1 MQGGLHHRLHAS
13 PSMIYGSRS
22 ITSNKP
28 LCKTGEGG
36 EKDQQVRESR
46 FNSTHGRVLAV
57 QGRLQFARQVLG
69 LLDLITIGSAYA
81 GDWRRLFARVIL
93 RPGTRVEACREG
105 FEAMMRLAGH
115 KLIPKNLDLLPP
127 GAGQLLSLLE

>member
-1 MQGGLHHRLHAS
+1 MVRGPSQVTS
-13 PSMIYGSRS
+13 PCA
-22 ITSNKP
+22 KQ
-28 LCKTGEGG
+28 
-36 EKDQQVRESR
+36 EKVGKRISKSGNLDLTAHMEVGCR
-46 FNSTHGRVLAV
+46 RVLAV